1 LWPPAPG
8 INPWRTADKNAD
20 KNERDAM
27 KLYADPISTTCRP
40 ILLFAAETGINLQ
53 IEFIDLFKGAN
64 QSPDYAKI
72 NPNCQVPC
80 LDDGGFC
87 LTESSAIL
95 KYLAEKTNSPLYPQD
110 LKRRARVNQMM
121 DWFNTGFY
129 HAFGYDFVYPQILD
143 HLKFKEPV
151 AQGALLNFGREQAKK
166 CLAVLNDHWLGHG
179 NEYLC
184 GNEITIADHF
194 GACLITAGEVAHVD
208 LAAWPNVTRWL
219 RNVKA
224 LPSWGKV
231 NEPFYQRFVGAF
243 KDAPMEKF

>member
-1 LWPPAPG
+1 
-8 INPWRTADKNAD
+8 
-20 KNERDAM
+20 M

-40 ILLFAAETGINLQ
+40 ILLFAAESGTNLQ
-53 IEFIDLFKGAN
+53 LEFIDLFAGAN
-64 QSPDYAKI
+64 QSPEYAKI
-72 NPNCQVPC
+72 NPNHQVPV
-80 LDDGGFC
+80 LDDGDFR

-95 KYLAEKTNSPLYPQD
+95 KYLADKANSPLYPKD
-110 LKRRARVNQMM
+110 LKQRARVNQMM

-151 AQGALLNFGREQAKK
+151 AQKALLNFGREQSKK
-166 CLAVLNDHWLGHG
+166 YLAVLNDNWLGPDKKFLLG
-179 NEYLC
+179 DQL
-184 GNEITIADHF
+184 TIADYF
-194 GACLITAGEVAHVD
+194 GACLVTAGEITHCD
-208 LAAWPNVTRWL
+208 LSAWPNVARWL

-243 KDAPMEKF
+243 KDAPMEKL

>member
-1 LWPPAPG
+1 
-8 INPWRTADKNAD
+8 
-20 KNERDAM
+20 M

-40 ILLFAAETGINLQ
+40 ILLFAAETGADVKL
-53 IEFIDLFKGAN
+53 EFVDLFKGGNYA
-64 QSPDYAKI
+64 PDYAKI

-80 LDDGGFC
+80 LDDGDFR

-95 KYLAEKTNSPLYPQD
+95 KYLADKTNSPLYPKD
-110 LKRRARVNQMM
+110 LKQRARVNQMM

-129 HAFGYDFVYPQILD
+129 HAYGYDFVYPQILD

-151 AQGALLNFGREQAKK
+151 AQAALLNFGREQSKK
-166 CLAVLNDHWLGHG
+166 YLKVLNDNWLGPDKKFLLG
-179 NEYLC
+179 DQL
-184 GNEITIADHF
+184 TIADYF
-194 GACLITAGEVAHVD
+194 GACLVTAGEVTHCD
-208 LAAWPNVTRWL
+208 LSPWPNVTRWL